1 MTELI
6 ETMTAADLE
15 AAICEY
21 FNVLDASIDTN
32 GDIWAGAWVSHEKRD
47 ACIAWINNGDAMV
60 SR

>member
-1 MTELI
+1 MNDVI

-21 FNVLDASIDTN
+21 FNVSDASVDKDV
-32 GDIWAGAWVSHEKRD
+32 DIWAGAWVSHAQRD